1 MKNIDLLLKENA
13 HILNRRVYFQK
24 NKIII
29 DFRSI
34 DCIDGEVL
42 KLIINSFNYAIN
54 KYRDIKIPI
63 MLMFEDAQFKDKL
76 TYICLECVCYYI
88 IKILNIKISI
98 SANFVQTITSE
109 GISSSPLLLLN
120 TKFPQKSKYI
130 EKFKNDIFKNHFR
143 AIVKNSEITTPRISI
158 LMQEISTFLKFFDF
172 EENYSSDI
180 IETIIELVTNGASH
194 SESDCLLDIDIT
206 NQYIHKENGKKYRG
220 LNICVLDFSTKKLYT
235 DLENKLIC
243 DDNIIN
249 KYTELKKIYIHHKEI
264 FFSTNYNQHD
274 FFSIATFQD
283 KISGRKKEYFVG
295 GTGLTKLIKA
305 LQEKSDTDN
314 CYVLTGKNV
323 IYFTKENLCSDPN
336 GWISFN
342 SSNNDFTKYAPKKG
356 VIDRCFVYFPG
367 TAYNL
372 NFIIKVEDDFFE

>member
-1 MKNIDLLLKENA
+1 MNQNRTKPAFYSKDENALLVLFIQFLRNAECCIQFEYGSNGKTDNPLITVHRKHQYSRKNQRNGTKDLLPPQSLDDKVLAIIPISHHLYIAE
-13 HILNRRVYFQK
+13 HHRTHCVYK
-24 NKIII
+24 
-29 DFRSI
+29 RS
-34 DCIDGEVL
+34 
-42 KLIINSFNYAIN
+42 
-54 KYRDIKIPI
+54 KIPTGY
-63 MLMFEDAQFKDKL
+63 LQYCTKQQQPGTCHK
-76 TYICLECVCYYI
+76 YYI

-206 NQYIHKENGKKYRG
+206 NQYMHKENGKKYRG

-249 KYTELKKIYIHHKEI
+249 KYTELKKIYIHHKEN

-274 FFSIATFQD
+274 
-283 KISGRKKEYFVG
+283 YF
-295 GTGLTKLIKA
+295 
-305 LQEKSDTDN
+305 
-314 CYVLTGKNV
+314 
-323 IYFTKENLCSDPN
+323 
-336 GWISFN
+336 FN
-342 SSNNDFTKYAPKKG
+342 SNIS
-356 VIDRCFVYFPG
+356 R
-367 TAYNL
+367 
-372 NFIIKVEDDFFE
+372 

>member
-1 MKNIDLLLKENA
+1 MKI
-13 HILNRRVYFQK
+13 
-24 NKIII
+24 
-29 DFRSI
+29 
-34 DCIDGEVL
+34 
-42 KLIINSFNYAIN
+42 
-54 KYRDIKIPI
+54 
-63 MLMFEDAQFKDKL
+63 
-76 TYICLECVCYYI
+76 
-88 IKILNIKISI
+88 
-98 SANFVQTITSE
+98 
-109 GISSSPLLLLN
+109 LLN

-249 KYTELKKIYIHHKEI
+249 KYTELKKIYIHLI
-264 FFSTNYNQHD
+264 IINMTFFQ
-274 FFSIATFQD
+274 
-283 KISGRKKEYFVG
+283 
-295 GTGLTKLIKA
+295 
-305 LQEKSDTDN
+305 
-314 CYVLTGKNV
+314 
-323 IYFTKENLCSDPN
+323 
-336 GWISFN
+336 
-342 SSNNDFTKYAPKKG
+342 
-356 VIDRCFVYFPG
+356 
-367 TAYNL
+367 
-372 NFIIKVEDDFFE
+372 